1 MSVTEQEA
9 APAVAGRPERTL
21 AYRVIGIRDR
31 VRAGGAGRGVLSAVA
46 AGIHPMTEAGAF
58 PYTEA
63 ALSGLSVSQRV
74 GARRAA
80 AMIAVH
86 RDARATSEGHTP
98 IGSTLRSLHAK
109 AHSSWPGDVDGKSVP
124 KRTAMSMS
132 VDSLPLLDVDNAA
145 QVISGLVGRCA
156 QHGIPVDFASLAT
169 TLTFWG
175 DGLSSK
181 SRSHR
186 AKVVQ
191 DFYGLS
197 DRRDHATSATT
208 PAAAA
213 Q

>member
-1 MSVTEQEA
+1 MIENEQDA
-9 APAVAGRPERTL
+9 APAVAGRPERNL
-21 AYRVIGIRDR
+21 AYRVIGTRDR
-31 VRAGGAGRGVLSAVA
+31 VSAAGGGRGVLSAIA
-46 AGIHPMTEAGAF
+46 SGIHPMTEASAF

-63 ALSGLSVSQRV
+63 ILSGLSPSQRV

-86 RDARATSEGHTP
+86 RDVRATSERSTP
-98 IGSTLRSLHAK
+98 IGTTLRSLHAK

-132 VDSLPLLDVDNAA
+132 IDSLPLLDVDNAS

-197 DRRDHATSATT
+197 DRRDHTT
-208 PAAAA
+208 PAAA